1 MGGIGRGGNILIKVV
16 GGISFVYFIL
26 LPFLCYSYRTA
37 GIDTLWIVC
46 FGYQIWEGTRFV
58 GLQ

>member
-16 GGISFVYFIL
+16 GGISSVYFIL
-26 LPFLCYSYRTA
+26 FPFLCYSYCTA

-46 FGYQIWEGTRFV
+46 FGYQI
-58 GLQ
+58 